1 MGSLTAPKLI
11 VVDFTKEDM
20 MPGSNSWSYAC
31 KDIRK
36 ALENHGCFIAL
47 YDKISPK
54 LEKAIFHAA
63 DELFDLPTE
72 VKIQNINEKPYH
84 GYVGQ
89 MPIVPLHEG
98 LGIDYATTL
107 EGAQSFTKLM
117 WPNGNDSFCESSM
130 SFAKTVAE
138 LEKIVIRMLFESYS
152 VEKYTDYHIESTTY
166 LLRFLKYRAPK
177 TNETTMA
184 FPSHTDKSFLTI
196 LHQNHIS
203 GLEIKARDGEW
214 ITVEYPPI
222 VLCCHGWRRLQGFL
236 VINISHS
243 VRGALKSYGCF
254 IAVYKKFTSDLHDEM
269 FESAKELFDLP
280 MEAKVN
286 NKSNFADSGYGG
298 NFSIMPLFEYS
309 GIENGANL
317 EATKNYTSIMWP
329 DGNDNCWA
337 DVAVKKKKVRPVW
350 YAWLRTRRCV
360 RAGSAVHGAATAVL
374 QRWTVVLQR
383 RKMGSGRRFWR
394 PWVSILG
401 EGRGS

>member
-11 VVDFTKEDM
+11 VVDFTKEEM
-20 MPGSNSWSYAC
+20 MPGTNSWSYAC
-31 KDIRK
+31 KDIRR

-89 MPIVPLHEG
+89 IPIVPLHEG

-152 VEKYTDYHIESTTY
+152 VEKYTDSHIESTTY

-177 TNETTMA
+177 TDETTMA

-214 ITVEYPPI
+214 ITVEYPPSSFVVMAGDACKAWSNDQVLSPNHKVIMNMNGRETRYTIALFSFLSCI
-222 VLCCHGWRRLQGFL
+222 VEVPEEL
-236 VINISHS
+236 VDDEHPLEFKPF
-243 VRGALKSYGCF
+243 VHVDLLKFYDTD
-254 IAVYKKFTSDLHDEM
+254 Y
-269 FESAKELFDLP
+269 
-280 MEAKVN
+280 
-286 NKSNFADSGYGG
+286 
-298 NFSIMPLFEYS
+298 
-309 GIENGANL
+309 
-317 EATKNYTSIMWP
+317 
-329 DGNDNCWA
+329 
-337 DVAVKKKKVRPVW
+337 
-350 YAWLRTRRCV
+350 
-360 RAGSAVHGAATAVL
+360 
-374 QRWTVVLQR
+374 
-383 RKMGSGRRFWR
+383 GRRTQNLLKDFCG
-394 PWVSILG
+394 V
-401 EGRGS
+401 